1 MRRIFFFLLLFCCI
15 TVSAQQKQRK
25 VVKVT
30 TMNGTSYVGFLEE
43 LKTFEYV
50 LLDVGEKM
58 IQIPFKDMAYI
69 DELKRIEPKKEEAK
83 KTEPELAVAPVEA
96 KKPVETLKPEP
107 VKVAEPE
114 PEPVLAVAPVEPK
127 KVEEAPKPEP
137 VKVAEP
143 EPEPE
148 PVLAKVEPEPEPE
161 PEVVKVV
168 EPEPEPA
175 LVVAPVVKEPEPEP
189 EPVKVVEPEPTPA
202 PVLAAVP
209 EPEPVS
215 EPEPAPAPVKVASN
229 LAHYRGFLLE
239 AGNNVYLSCMSSP
252 KDVAY
257 DEAAIDVLTRQIRRD
272 GFWQIVEN
280 PEDAHF
286 ILNCDVNP
294 NDGKVS
300 LSMSSELTGGKE
312 ELGSIKGAE
321 DETEYRKLVWE
332 LYNKYVIP
340 MQRKIEKGNVSK
352 HTRKLFTRF

>member
-69 DELKRIEPKKEEAK
+69 DELKRIDRKKEEAK
-83 KTEPELAVAPVEA
+83 KPVETPKPEPELAKVEPELAVAPVA
-96 KKPVETLKPEP
+96 
-107 VKVAEPE
+107 
-114 PEPVLAVAPVEPK
+114 APIEPK

-137 VKVAEP
+137 VKVA
-143 EPEPE
+143 
-148 PVLAKVEPEPEPE
+148 EPEPE

-215 EPEPAPAPVKVASN
+215 EPEPAPEPVKISSKFAN
-229 LAHYRGFLLE
+229 YRGFLLE

-280 PEDAHF
+280 PEEAHF

-352 HTRKLFTRF
+352 HTRKIFTRF

>member
-83 KTEPELAVAPVEA
+83 KAVEASKPEPELAKVEPELAVAPVA
-96 KKPVETLKPEP
+96 
-107 VKVAEPE
+107 
-114 PEPVLAVAPVEPK
+114 APIEPK

-137 VKVAEP
+137 VKVA

-189 EPVKVVEPEPTPA
+189 EPVKVVDPEPTPA

-209 EPEPVS
+209 EPEPIA
-215 EPEPAPAPVKVASN
+215 EPEPAPEPVKVASN
-229 LAHYRGFLLE
+229 LASYRGFLLE
-239 AGNNVYLSCMSSP
+239 AGNNVYLSCMSNP
-252 KDVAY
+252 KNAAY
-257 DEAAIDVLTRQIRRD
+257 DDAAKDVLTRQILRD
-272 GFWQIVEN
+272 GFWHIVDD
-280 PEDAHF
+280 PEEAHF
-286 ILNCDVNP
+286 ILSCDVNK
-294 NDGKVS
+294 NDGKAS
-300 LSMSSELTGGKE
+300 IGISSELTGGKE
-312 ELGSIKGAE
+312 ELGSMKVAE
-321 DETEYRKLVWE
+321 DEAEYRKLVWE
-332 LYNKYVIP
+332 LYNKYIIP
-340 MQRKIEKGNVSK
+340 MQRKIEKGSISK
-352 HTRKLFTRF
+352 HTKKLFTAE

>member
-15 TVSAQQKQRK
+15 TVSAQQKERK
-25 VVKVT
+25 VVRVAT
-30 TMNGTSYVGFLEE
+30 VNGTSYVGFLEE

-50 LLDVGEKM
+50 LLDLGEKM

-83 KTEPELAVAPVEA
+83 KIVETPKTEPELAKVEPELAVAPVA
-96 KKPVETLKPEP
+96 
-107 VKVAEPE
+107 
-114 PEPVLAVAPVEPK
+114 APIEPK

-143 EPEPE
+143 EPEP
-148 PVLAKVEPEPEPE
+148 VKVAEPEPEPE
-161 PEVVKVV
+161 PVKVV
-168 EPEPEPA
+168 
-175 LVVAPVVKEPEPEP
+175 EPEPEP

-202 PVLAAVP
+202 PVLVAVAEP
-209 EPEPVS
+209 EPEPMKVA
-215 EPEPAPAPVKVASN
+215 EPEPAPEPVKVASN
-229 LAHYRGFLLE
+229 LASYRGFLLE

-352 HTRKLFTRF
+352 HTRKLFTRL